1 MDSDVGSRAEY
12 QTAALTL
19 QLASAVAQ
27 ADGEFHDR
35 EVAHLRA
42 EIEGWAHLTL
52 AERRRL
58 HAHLQWLT
66 ASPMNLAALKK
77 KLEPLPTAAREML
90 AAFMATLAQADGFVS
105 PDEVKF
111 LEKVYKALGVEPK
124 RVFSDIHAAGSGGT
138 PVSTVQAKK
147 QGFRLDAERIAAL
160 QEDTVRVSALL
171 SKIFTE
177 EADSTPAPAAPAP
190 EPELEDEADAPL
202 GLDEDHST
210 LLRLLL
216 SRPEWTRAELEDAA
230 ADLGLM
236 LDGAMEQI
244 NEAAFEAFDEPLFE
258 GEDPISVNT
267 KLLEKIEA

>member
-1 MDSDVGSRAEY
+1 
-12 QTAALTL
+12 
-19 QLASAVAQ
+19 
-27 ADGEFHDR
+27 
-35 EVAHLRA
+35 
-42 EIEGWAHLTL
+42 
-52 AERRRL
+52 
-58 HAHLQWLT
+58 
-66 ASPMNLAALKK
+66 
-77 KLEPLPTAAREML
+77 LPTTARETL
-90 AAFMATLAQADGFVS
+90 AAFMATLAQADGVVS

-124 RVFSDIHAAGSGGT
+124 RVFSDIHAAGSGGA
-138 PVSTVQAKK
+138 PVSTVQGEK

-171 SKIFTE
+171 SKIFAE
-177 EADSTPAPAAPAP
+177 EDDSTPAPAAPAP
-190 EPELEDEADAPL
+190 EPELENEANAPL
-202 GLDEDHST
+202 GLDEDHSA

-230 ADLGLM
+230 ADLNLM

-244 NEAAFEAFDEPLFE
+244 NEAAFEVFDEPLFE